1 MEFSRLTLLMAGELL
16 IGLSLLSGFLIA
28 FGVIKKNKI
37 RQAAHHLAARV
48 QSDKESRKER
58 LKNRLAGQYRYAGED
73 LKKAI
78 HDLSQAEMHL
88 YQNIINSYLKQDVNG
103 FQQVGVDVDNLVLA
117 YQGLKLP
124 EAGAGV
130 SSETETAGDEGA
142 EIQRLQ
148 DENER
153 LTEELGVTMDTMARM
168 LNEYSS
174 MYAGGADNQ
183 LDKGQIMG
191 MLQEGQDVSQE
202 GEETEEPKVE
212 TVQQDEQQSAVGEIE
227 IDKASESDTD
237 GDEDS
242 EPGVESDKTIL
253 PEVSATSEQVI
264 EVTDKQSQM
273 EDLVQ
278 PEPAGEINSDEDSLM
293 KDLEKVAIEL
303 PDKDGI
309 ATGDETATPGSLEEE
324 WAKLLEEDAESAEK
338 IAQEALPEQSK

>member
-1 MEFSRLTLLMAGELL
+1 MMEFSRLTLLMAGELL
-16 IGLSLLSGFLIA
+16 IGLSLLSGFLIS

-48 QSDKESRKER
+48 ESDKESRKER

-103 FQQVGVDVDNLVLA
+103 FQQVDVDVDNLVLA

-124 EAGAGV
+124 EAGAGGA
-130 SSETETAGDEGA
+130 SETETTGEEDA
-142 EIQRLQ
+142 EIQRLK

-174 MYAGGADNQ
+174 MYAGGSDNQ
-183 LDKGQIMG
+183 LDKGQIME
-191 MLQEGQDVSQE
+191 MFQEEQDVSQAE
-202 GEETEEPKVE
+202 EETEEPNVE
-212 TVQQDEQQSAVGEIE
+212 SVQQDEQPSAVGEIE
-227 IDKASESDTD
+227 IDKASESDID
-237 GDEDS
+237 GDEIS
-242 EPGVESDKTIL
+242 QPG
-253 PEVSATSEQVI
+253 
-264 EVTDKQSQM
+264 
-273 EDLVQ
+273 
-278 PEPAGEINSDEDSLM
+278 PEPAGETNSDEDSLM
-293 KDLEKVAIEL
+293 KGLEKVDIEL
-303 PDKDGI
+303 PDKDEI
-309 ATGDETATPGSLEEE
+309 ATPGSLEEE

-338 IAQEALPEQSK
+338 IAQEAIPEQSK